1 MENQF
6 VFVRPGF
13 VFAIYLAD
21 EKDVQLCN
29 CAYEL
34 KLMSIAVRLRF

>member
-13 VFAIYLAD
+13 VFAIYLAY
-21 EKDVQLCN
+21 EKDVH